1 MLLRNMK
8 PTLLGEKDVCKLLLL
23 QRDFG
28 MGINKPDIRYIIRHG
43 VPESLSS
50 WLQEL
55 GWAGRDGNPAQA
67 YIFYAE
73 RDTDNACTWIQV
85 HLQNQQAVSS

>member
-1 MLLRNMK
+1 MQAIVATKAL
-8 PTLLGEKDVCKLLLL
+8 
-23 QRDFG
+23 G
-28 MGINKPDIRYIIRHG
+28 MGINKPGIRHIMRHG

-55 GWAGRDGNPAQA
+55 GRAGRDGNPAQA

-73 RDTDNACTWIQV
+73 
-85 HLQNQQAVSS
+85 